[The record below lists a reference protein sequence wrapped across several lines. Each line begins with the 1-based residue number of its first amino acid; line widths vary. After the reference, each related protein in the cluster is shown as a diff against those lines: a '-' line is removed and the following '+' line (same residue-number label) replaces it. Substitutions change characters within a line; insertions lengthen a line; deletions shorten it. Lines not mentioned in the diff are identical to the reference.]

1 MMDDQ
6 TSTEL
11 LVAVGR
17 IEEMLRN
24 MDEKLQKLQTS
35 EDMQWRKLNQLE
47 TEIEVLKTRQGP
59 RVPVVSW
66 IAGLV
71 AAAALL
77 LAIADRMYSI

>member
-1 MMDDQ
+1 MDDQ

-71 AAAALL
+71 AAAALV
-77 LAIADRMYSI
+77 LAVADRMYSI

>member
-1 MMDDQ
+1 MDDQ

-24 MDEKLQKLQTS
+24 MDDKLQKLQTS

-77 LAIADRMYSI
+77 LAVADRLYSI

>member
-1 MMDDQ
+1 MDDQ

-66 IAGLV
+66 IAALV

-77 LAIADRMYSI
+77 LAVADRMYSI

>member
-1 MMDDQ
+1 MDDQ

-24 MDEKLQKLQTS
+24 MDDKLQKLQTS

-77 LAIADRMYSI
+77 LAISDRLYSI

>member
-1 MMDDQ
+1 MDDQ

>member
-24 MDEKLQKLQTS
+24 MDDKLQKLQTS

-77 LAIADRMYSI
+77 LAVADRLYSI

>member
-1 MMDDQ
+1 MDDK

-59 RVPVVSW
+59 RVPLVSW

-77 LAIADRMYSI
+77 LGVADRIYGV

>member
-1 MMDDQ
+1 MDDQ

-59 RVPVVSW
+59 RVPLVSW
-66 IAGLV
+66 IAGIV
-71 AAAALL
+71 ATVALL
-77 LAIADRMYSI
+77 LGVFDRLYSI

>member
-1 MMDDQ
+1 MDDQ

-77 LAIADRMYSI
+77 LAISDRLYSI

>member
-1 MMDDQ
+1 MDNQ

-24 MDEKLQKLQTS
+24 MNERLQKLQDS

-59 RVPVVSW
+59 RVHAVAW

-71 AAAALL
+71 AAAALIL
-77 LAIADRMYSI
+77 GLFDRLYGI

>member
-1 MMDDQ
+1 MNDE

-77 LAIADRMYSI
+77 LAVADRLYSI

>member
-77 LAIADRMYSI
+77 LAVADRLYSI

>member
-1 MMDDQ
+1 MNDE

-59 RVPVVSW
+59 RVPLVSW
-66 IAGLV
+66 IAGIV
-71 AAAALL
+71 ATVALL
-77 LAIADRMYSI
+77 LGVFDRLYSI

>member
-71 AAAALL
+71 AAAALV
-77 LAIADRMYSI
+77 LAVADRLYSI

>member
-1 MMDDQ
+1 MDDQ

-71 AAAALL
+71 AAAALV
-77 LAIADRMYSI
+77 LAVADRLYSI

>member
-1 MMDDQ
+1 MDDQ

-24 MDEKLQKLQTS
+24 MDDKLQKLQTS

-77 LAIADRMYSI
+77 LAVADRMYSI